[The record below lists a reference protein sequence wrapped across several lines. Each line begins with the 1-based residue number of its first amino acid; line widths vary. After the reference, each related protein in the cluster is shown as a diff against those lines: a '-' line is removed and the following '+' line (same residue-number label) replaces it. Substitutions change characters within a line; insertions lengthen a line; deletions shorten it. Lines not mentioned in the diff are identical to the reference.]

1 MAMQYNWTVLEA
13 EYQGKDIDLV
23 STDPLV
29 GRLELMAED
38 DEVIEVTLDRVM
50 AETLLS
56 ALLKFL
62 GQGEGADASRV
73 TAH

>member
-1 MAMQYNWTVLEA
+1 MQYNWTVLEA
-13 EYQGKDIDLV
+13 EYQGREIDLI
-23 STDPLV
+23 STHPLV

-38 DEVIEVTLDRVM
+38 DEVVEVTLDRAT

-62 GQGEGADASRV
+62 GQGEGADAPR
-73 TAH
+73 

>member
-1 MAMQYNWTVLEA
+1 MQYNWTALEA
-13 EYQGKDIDLV
+13 EYQGSDIDLI

-38 DEVIEVTLDRVM
+38 DEVVEVTLDRVK

-56 ALLKFL
+56 ALLNFL
-62 GQGEGADASRV
+62 GHGEGADAPKVSALR
-73 TAH
+73 